1 VGNARYIDLILRWAG
16 CLDESPSQCRR
27 IPYEPFAAKSR
38 YVLDPMSPRGISTM
52 ASWIERRQRQ
62 SSLGSGGI
70 ILDSYG
76 GRINEVPAAAT
87 AFVHRDALY
96 SCQFLAYWNSAA
108 GAQAAALSWIDGFYA
123 AMRPYVSRY
132 AYQNYIDPQLTTWKT
147 AYYGSNYAR
156 LVDVKKQ
163 YDPDDLF
170 RFRQSI
176 PV

>member
-1 VGNARYIDLILRWAG
+1 VPVHR
-16 CLDESPSQCRR
+16 
-27 IPYEPFAAKSR
+27 
-38 YVLDPMSPRGISTM
+38 VLGG
-52 ASWIERRQRQ
+52 
-62 SSLGSGGI
+62 GSG
-70 ILDSYG
+70 
-76 GRINEVPAAAT
+76 
-87 AFVHRDALY
+87 
-96 SCQFLAYWNSAA
+96 
-108 GAQAAALSWIDGFYA
+108 AQSAALSWIDGFYA